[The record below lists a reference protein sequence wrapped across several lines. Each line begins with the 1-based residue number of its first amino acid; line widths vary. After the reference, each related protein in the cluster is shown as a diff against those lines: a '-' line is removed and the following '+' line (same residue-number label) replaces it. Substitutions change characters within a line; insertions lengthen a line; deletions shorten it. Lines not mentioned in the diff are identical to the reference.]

1 LLRRDVRR
9 FLTSGNVGRSLSVRD
24 LTLSFGGVTAVKQ
37 LSFVARP
44 GEITS
49 VIGPNGAG
57 KTTALNLI
65 CGFYKSDLGAI
76 QVGDTQIVA
85 PSYRIARAGIARTY
99 QASQLFAT
107 LSVLDNILIAL
118 RRGQLGFD
126 AFG

>member
-1 LLRRDVRR
+1 MRR

-24 LTLSFGGVTAVKQ
+24 LTLSFSGVKAVKQ

-65 CGFYKSDLGAI
+65 CGFYKPDLGAI
-76 QVGDTQIVA
+76 QLGDTQIA
-85 PSYRIARAGIARTY
+85 ALPSYRIARAGIARDLPDEP
-99 QASQLFAT
+99 AVCN
-107 LSVLDNILIAL
+107 SVSA
-118 RRGQLGFD
+118 
-126 AFG
+126 